1 MKHSI
6 SITSIASVSAL
17 GSKPEEVWEQYLS
30 PGHFIR
36 KHDFNGNEAFA
47 AFLPESSKGEMEKLR
62 AENSNLINVDDS
74 VLYAIHASRQAVKS
88 AGWKK
93 GEDIGINIG
102 SSRGATK
109 LFERYHEKFLRSGNA
124 ETLASPATTLGNI
137 SSWVAQDLKSSG
149 PEISH
154 SVTCSTGL
162 HAILNGIAWL
172 TSGMADKFLA
182 GGSEASLTPFTIG
195 QVQAMK
201 INARED
207 LDYPCQALNLQ
218 KGQNSMVLGEGAAT
232 VCLESGEKE
241 NALAIISGVGY
252 ATETLKHPVSISA
265 NGTAFQNSMKMAL
278 GELPV
283 KEVDAIVM
291 HAPGTIKGDL
301 SEVNA
306 INAIFGKQV
315 PALTTNKWK
324 LGHTYGASGVLS
336 LELAIM
342 MLQHQKFIPV
352 PFVPE
357 VKEPSGLKNILVN
370 AVGFGGNAVSVL
382 VSLPKQ

>member
-1 MKHSI
+1 MKTPV
-6 SITSIASVSAL
+6 SITSMASVSAL
-17 GSKPEEVWEQYLS
+17 GSKPEEVWENYLS
-30 PGHFIR
+30 KKHFLK
-36 KHDFNGNEAFA
+36 KHDFKGQTSFA
-47 AFLPESSKGEMEKLR
+47 AFLPDALKKNLEELR
-62 AENSNLINVDDS
+62 AENPNYRNVDDS
-74 VLYAIHASRQAVKS
+74 VLYAIQASRQAVKM
-88 AGWKK
+88 AGWEK
-93 GEDIGINIG
+93 GENIGINIG
-102 SSRGATK
+102 SSRGATG
-109 LFERYHEKFLRSGNA
+109 LFEQYHQHFLEEGKA

-137 SSWVAQDLKSSG
+137 SSWVAQDLQSSG

-162 HAILNGIAWL
+162 HAVLNGVAWL
-172 TSGMADKFLA
+172 SSGMADKFLA
-182 GGSEASLTPFTIG
+182 GGSEAALTPFTIA

-232 VCLESGEKE
+232 IGMEAGEKE
-241 NALAIISGVGY
+241 NALAVITGVGY
-252 ATETLKHPVSISA
+252 ATEKLKHPVSISA
-265 NGTAFQNSMKMAL
+265 NGTAFQKSMRMAL
-278 GELPV
+278 GNLPPGQ
-283 KEVDAIVM
+283 VDAIVM

-306 INAIFGKQV
+306 IKAIFGEQL
-315 PALTTNKWK
+315 PAMTTNKWK

-342 MLQHQKFIPV
+342 MLQSQKFIPV
-352 PFVPE
+352 PFASE
-357 VKEPSGLKNILVN
+357 EREPSELKNIMVN

-382 VSLPKQ
+382 IKLPK